1 MVRDVEGI
9 ALSVDG
15 AVRTPDGM
23 AWMELDTGN
32 GGSIVIANHIAPLVA
47 LTPDLST
54 PAAASFYLAN
64 GIRVSGMA
72 RTRDLIMDGNI
83 GAQFLNQWILT
94 LDLLQEEHGCH
105 PFSRISK

>member
-64 GIRVSGMA
+64 GIRVSG
-72 RTRDLIMDGNI
+72 
-83 GAQFLNQWILT
+83 
-94 LDLLQEEHGCH
+94 
-105 PFSRISK
+105 

>member
-1 MVRDVEGI
+1 MCSIPAKEFPASHPSLQTRSLPIRMVRDVEGI

-15 AVRTPDGM
+15 TVRTPDGM

-32 GGSIVIANHIAPLVA
+32 GGSIVIANHIASLVG

-54 PAAASFYLAN
+54 PTAANFYLGN

-72 RTRDLIMDGNI
+72 RTRD
-83 GAQFLNQWILT
+83 
-94 LDLLQEEHGCH
+94 
-105 PFSRISK
+105 